1 MPIQDGLW
9 QLAGGDVLLAQ
20 SGNAEPAILRAREIL
35 RYDRDLT
42 RAQFHELDG
51 LLRTV
56 SHAQFAVL
64 TDDPLHQ
71 ARLRQYEALSWQNSG
86 LSVLIPAVLIM
97 LGAAL
102 SFVVFA
108 NPW

>member
-1 MPIQDGLW
+1 MPLQDGLW
-9 QLAGGDVLLAQ
+9 QIAGSDALLAQ
-20 SGNAEPAILRAREIL
+20 LDNADPAILRAREIL

-42 RAQFHELDG
+42 RDQFQELDG
-51 LLRTV
+51 LFRTI
-56 SHAQFAVL
+56 SHTQFAGL

-86 LSVLIPAVLIM
+86 LSVLIPAVLFM
-97 LGAAL
+97 VGAAL